1 MPDSSR
7 IPETVIRETAYY
19 IWEREGRPDGRDQ
32 DHWLRAAKAAGKFA
46 TSPGRNHCRH
56 NPAGHNP
63 SGHNP
68 AGHHPSGRNPPGHE
82 HMEEEEKV
90 LAGHPDA
97 NMPSL
102 LTKDVPGG

>member
-1 MPDSSR
+1 MPDPRR

-32 DHWLRAAKAAGKFA
+32 DHWLRAAKVAGR
-46 TSPGRNHCRH
+46 SGGPPSRN
-56 NPAGHNP
+56 
-63 SGHNP
+63 S
-68 AGHHPSGRNPPGHE
+68 SGREHD

-90 LAGHPDA
+90 LAGRPDA